1 MLIQQSETTA
11 ARRTVYFTAVN
22 TADDSAYTSTLSG
35 ADIRISKSGGAEA
48 NSTGTATH
56 IATGLFKYEF
66 AVGEVD
72 TLGELSLRLAK
83 TGVYNDV
90 RTINI
95 VAFDPYDGTGL
106 GLTTLDATVSSR
118 LSSSNYAAPTTLL
131 TETDGVETGLTL
143 REALRIVLASA
154 AGRRSGIGTGT
165 ELYRDFGNTK
175 SRITMVFDG
184 NGNTTSVTYDPT

>member
-1 MLIQQSETTA
+1 VLRWNIGNI
-11 ARRTVYFTAVN
+11 VV
-22 TADDSAYTSTLSG
+22 DSDPAGNIKLSK
-35 ADIRISKSGGAEA
+35 AGGTEA
-48 NSTGTATH
+48 SATNNATH
-56 IATGLFKYEF
+56 IATGLHKLELTTT
-66 AVGEVD
+66 ECD
-72 TLGELSLRLAK
+72 SLGELSIRLNK

-90 RTINI
+90 RTVNV
-95 VAFDPYDGTGL
+95 VAFDPYASSDL
-106 GLTTLDATVSSR
+106 GLSNLDVAMSSR
-118 LSSSNYAAPTTLL
+118 LAAANYSAPSALF

-143 REALRIVLASA
+143 RDALRIVLASA